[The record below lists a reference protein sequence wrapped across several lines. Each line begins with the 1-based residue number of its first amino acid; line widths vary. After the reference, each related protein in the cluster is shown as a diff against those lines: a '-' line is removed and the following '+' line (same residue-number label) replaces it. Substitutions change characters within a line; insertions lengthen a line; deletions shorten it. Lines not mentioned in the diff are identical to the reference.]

1 MAKALE
7 KMSNYVLEYSDHDFQ
22 IRSCPRY
29 LKEVYDLGADLQYY
43 IGDMYLQLAEL
54 SQVKIKA
61 TYQKMAVHQLEM
73 RQRIE
78 RLNEAHLNEILTHF
92 YNNGGKVVEAPLAS
106 EASKELQPFFNRM
119 MDTFLKRL
127 ESALVLAAE
136 GSISPE
142 QLGSMIDNDITEMYR
157 NLGKLFQVEP
167 IVRGF
172 EAMIRIRENLR

>member
-1 MAKALE
+1 
-7 KMSNYVLEYSDHDFQ
+7 
-22 IRSCPRY
+22 
-29 LKEVYDLGADLQYY
+29 
-43 IGDMYLQLAEL
+43 
-54 SQVKIKA
+54 
-61 TYQKMAVHQLEM
+61 
-73 RQRIE
+73 
-78 RLNEAHLNEILTHF
+78 
-92 YNNGGKVVEAPLAS
+92 
-106 EASKELQPFFNRM
+106 LQPFFNRM

>member
-1 MAKALE
+1 M
-7 KMSNYVLEYSDHDFQ
+7 
-22 IRSCPRY
+22 
-29 LKEVYDLGADLQYY
+29 
-43 IGDMYLQLAEL
+43 
-54 SQVKIKA
+54 
-61 TYQKMAVHQLEM
+61 
-73 RQRIE
+73 
-78 RLNEAHLNEILTHF
+78 
-92 YNNGGKVVEAPLAS
+92 EAPLAS
-106 EASKELQPFFNRM
+106 EAAKELQPFFNRM

>member
-1 MAKALE
+1 
-7 KMSNYVLEYSDHDFQ
+7 MSNYVLEYSDHDFQ

-106 EASKELQPFFNRM
+106 EAAKELQPFFNRM